1 MKTPKGYLEFEKVKR
16 LHLDNSWLQ
25 EADGKLVKV
34 VAPLVMSL
42 SNDYNYKIV
51 FMLRDMD
58 EMIRSQQKMLG
69 KLDDGSKSSYP
80 VALIEAFKKQLEKAD
95 IWLKSMPNVSF
106 IYVNYTDVIN
116 SPEEQIENLNSFFD
130 NELDTDK
137 MLSQVDSSLY
147 RNKSKELQK

>member
-1 MKTPKGYLEFEKVKR
+1 
-16 LHLDNSWLQ
+16 
-25 EADGKLVKV
+25 
-34 VAPLVMSL
+34 
-42 SNDYNYKIV
+42 
-51 FMLRDMD
+51 
-58 EMIRSQQKMLG
+58 
-69 KLDDGSKSSYP
+69 
-80 VALIEAFKKQLEKAD
+80 
-95 IWLKSMPNVSF
+95 MPNVSF